1 MGNNKSDYIL
11 AKFDVGGIQDYI
23 FATNRLRENAGAS
36 YQVTRIMEE
45 FLLESFRE
53 AADEENVE
61 VLLDWKLADRLRLPQ
76 DERMMAEVIY
86 IGGGNAVALFRNLE
100 FFCRVGEKLGIKAA
114 VKCQGVYLTAAYI
127 ETDLSDFAADRRR
140 LDQEMNEKK
149 KHMIRQLVYSP
160 FPVVE
165 QEDGSHQPITAQIHY
180 ETESEN
186 VTRIQLQKRNAYKD
200 IVHYKR
206 LFPVLDNGVSYGY
219 PEEMDQLSR
228 EYGEDSMVAVVHI
241 DGNGMGDR
249 MNELLGEHMGY
260 LEGVPI
266 IRRESKKIAGLFEK
280 TYHEVLQELWDC
292 QVLIRGNGTEEER
305 RIFPLRPI
313 LMDGD
318 DFTFI
323 CRAELA
329 VPIAAG
335 FMMKLLQMQDG
346 EEKKITACGGIAF
359 VHSHFPFR
367 VAYSIAEKSCGQAK
381 NAWYEEKKQ
390 KRSAMAVCFLDFQ
403 VIKDSEVEF
412 SLKNRNYQKRP
423 YSLGIDEN
431 RTRDNSLESLYD
443 VLVKMEEDWPSGRLH
458 KMYRAFLEGGH
469 AMEFLKKEF
478 VSRGYKIDNL
488 VSGRW
493 EDSPLFDALEMQ
505 GMCRLDLVNKF
516 LNIQ

>member
-1 MGNNKSDYIL
+1 MENKKNNYIL

-45 FLLESFRE
+45 FLPESFQE
-53 AADEENVE
+53 AAARENVK
-61 VLLDWKLADRLRLPQ
+61 VILDWKHEAQLLLPQ
-76 DERMMAEVIY
+76 DEEIMAEIIY
-86 IGGGNAVALFRNLE
+86 IGGGNGVALFRNLE

-114 VKCQGVYLTAAYI
+114 IKCQGIYLAAAYI

-149 KHMIRQLVYSP
+149 HHMIRQPIYSP

-165 QEDGSHQPITAQIHY
+165 QEDGSHQPITDRICY
-180 ETESEN
+180 EAESEN
-186 VTRIQLQKRNAYKD
+186 VTRVQFQKRNAYKD
-200 IVHYKR
+200 IIHYKR
-206 LFPVLDNGVSYGY
+206 LFPELKNGVSYGY

-249 MNELLGEHMGY
+249 INGLLGEHVGY
-260 LEGVPI
+260 VEGVPI
-266 IRRESKKIAGLFEK
+266 LRRESQKIAELFED

-292 QVLIRGNGTEEER
+292 QILVNENRTEEEKGV
-305 RIFPLRPI
+305 FPLRPI

-329 VPIAAG
+329 VPTAAG
-335 FMMKLLQMQDG
+335 FMMRLLQKQSD
-346 EEKKITACGGIAF
+346 EAKKITACGGIAF

-381 NAWYEEKKQ
+381 NAWYDEKGQ
-390 KRSAMAVCFLDFQ
+390 RESAMSVCFLDFQ
-403 VIKDSEVEF
+403 VIKDSEVGF
-412 SLKNRNYQKRP
+412 SFKHSSYQKRP
-423 YSLGIDEN
+423 YSIGIDGEMA
-431 RTRDNSLESLYD
+431 RERSLEALCD
-443 VLVKMEEDWPSGRLH
+443 VLAKMEEEWPSGRLH
-458 KMYRAFLEGGH
+458 KIYRAFLEGNH
-469 AMEFLKKEF
+469 AMEFLNKEF
-478 VSRGYKIDNL
+478 ISRGYNINSL
-488 VSGRW
+488 VSGKW
-493 EDSPLFDALEMQ
+493 EDSPLYDALDLQ
-505 GMCRLDLVNKF
+505 GMCRLDLVKKF
-516 LNIQ
+516 LKIQ